1 MRASSTASRVPA
13 PPGATLRVYI
23 ERYEAAPDRLELP
36 VADVLG
42 PVVAVAREL
51 ADIEAITGRA
61 EPSVVT

>member
-1 MRASSTASRVPA
+1 M
-13 PPGATLRVYI
+13 
-23 ERYEAAPDRLELP
+23 
-36 VADVLG
+36 ADVLG